1 MVWFKRI
8 FLFLIVNVLVMTTI
22 SIFTSVLGLRGYMTA
37 YGIDY
42 GQRFQYQRWRGHW
55 RLGLDAYQQR
65 QCNRGH
71 LDGFGECRRADRWY
85 QRRYTCGRCW

>member
-42 GQRFQYQRWRGHW
+42 TQLMVFCLIW
-55 RLGLDAYQQR
+55 
-65 QCNRGH
+65 
-71 LDGFGECRRADRWY
+71 GFGGAFISLAL
-85 QRRYTCGRCW
+85 